1 MCAWLDGG
9 PFTVHRPRRPSVLRS
24 RSRPLLL
31 LLAVSLSAVALAACG
46 GGGSP
51 FGSQRSDDE
60 KRLAF
65 EDCLRDEGLDVQ
77 SSADGRRTSIRV
89 TSRGGS
95 GRQTFGGPDDENGP
109 FARCRKKTGWAP
121 SPPTAAEQARARDE
135 GLKLARCM
143 RAHGVDMADPAAD
156 GRMMVRIRA
165 DSPTVQA
172 AMRACGM
179 GEPGFGPGG
188 PGFAAG
194 GK

>member
-1 MCAWLDGG
+1 M
-9 PFTVHRPRRPSVLRS
+9 LRS
-24 RSRPLLL
+24 CLRPLLL
-31 LLAVSLSAVALAACG
+31 LLAVSLAAVALAACG
-46 GGGSP
+46 GAGSP
-51 FGSQRSDDE
+51 SGSQRSDDE

-77 SSADGRRTSIRV
+77 SSADGRRTSIRM
-89 TSRGGS
+89 TGRGGS
-95 GRQTFGGPDDENGP
+95 GRQTFGEPDDENGP

-121 SPPTAAEQARARDE
+121 ITPTAADMARMRDE
-135 GLKLARCM
+135 GLKMARCM
-143 RAHGVDMADPAAD
+143 RAHGVDMADPAPN
-156 GRMMVRIRA
+156 GRMMVRISA

-179 GEPGFGPGG
+179 GERGFGPGA

>member
-1 MCAWLDGG
+1 M
-9 PFTVHRPRRPSVLRS
+9 LRS
-24 RSRPLLL
+24 RLRPLLL
-31 LLAVSLSAVALAACG
+31 LLAVSLAAVALAACG
-46 GGGSP
+46 DGGSP
-51 FGSQRSDDE
+51 SGSQRSDDE

-77 SSADGRRTSIRV
+77 SSPDGRTAIRM

-95 GRQTFGGPDDENGP
+95 GRQAFGGPDDENGP
-109 FARCRKKTGWAP
+109 FARCRRKTGWAP
-121 SPPTAAEQARARDE
+121 SPPTAAEQARMRDQ
-135 GLKLARCM
+135 GLKMARCM
-143 RAHGVDMADPAAD
+143 RAHGVDMADPSPG

-179 GEPGFGPGG
+179 GEPGSGPGG